1 MLPPALVAKVPTLA
15 GASDSE
21 SPLSGS
27 VSLTSRPF
35 IALGATPTLDWAAKD
50 SLTAVGA
57 SLTSLTLTVIAAVSL
72 STGVPSS
79 VAVTVRL
86 NVVGPA
92 SKASPGGLFK
102 VIAPVLGLIAN
113 VVLVLPA
120 VIA

>member
-1 MLPPALVAKVPTLA
+1 MLPPAVVEKVPTLA
-15 GASDSE
+15 AASDSE

-27 VSLTSRPF
+27 LSLASRPF
-35 IALGATPTLDWAAKD
+35 IALGAMPTLDWAAKD
-50 SLTAVGA
+50 SFTALGA

-72 STGVPSS
+72 STGAPSS
-79 VAVTVRL
+79 VTVMVRL
-86 NVVGPA
+86 NVVGGV
-92 SKASPGGLFK
+92 SKSSPGGLFK

>member
-1 MLPPALVAKVPTLA
+1 MLPPALVANVPTLA

-57 SLTSLTLTVIAAVSL
+57 AVSL

-79 VAVTVRL
+79 VTVTVRL

-92 SKASPGGLFK
+92 SKSSPGGLFK